1 MVEEDGGGGGE
12 EVVVLQG
19 GGAEEGEEMREKVS
33 RVEEIYFG
41 SKLVGWPHDR
51 RVKPTY

>member
-19 GGAEEGEEMREKVS
+19 GGAEEGEEMHDVREKVS

-41 SKLVGWPHDR
+41 SKLVG
-51 RVKPTY
+51 

>member
-19 GGAEEGEEMREKVS
+19 GGAEEGEEMHDVREKVS
-33 RVEEIYFG
+33 RAEEIYFG
-41 SKLVGWPHDR
+41 SKLVG
-51 RVKPTY
+51 